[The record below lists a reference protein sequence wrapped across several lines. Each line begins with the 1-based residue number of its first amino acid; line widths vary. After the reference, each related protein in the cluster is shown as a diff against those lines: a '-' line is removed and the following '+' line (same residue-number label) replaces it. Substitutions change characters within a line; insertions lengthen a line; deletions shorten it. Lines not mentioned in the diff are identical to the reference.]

1 MRILVLADR
10 RTGHVR
16 QCEGLVR
23 LIAETGPVEVETLHV
38 LHAGWANDLIRRLLA
53 SCGSS
58 RAAMLLQR
66 CYGID
71 LASVPSFDLIIG
83 SGRPTIL
90 AGLLL
95 SAARGKGFVYS
106 GRVEGYDPHRFACV
120 LVPYKSDGR
129 LPNHIVSMIP
139 SPIDPADYPLPR
151 PISDTQDL
159 AGAHLALLV
168 GGPSSRRAWSM
179 LDWGK
184 LAAFLLESEHK
195 LGIRWSVST
204 SQRTPGPARE
214 LLAAAFAALE
224 SGVSFVDFKAA
235 GRGSADALY
244 AADGV
249 VVTSD
254 STSMIAEG
262 LTAGRPVIG
271 LSTARLKASRDD
283 TLLEDLALKGSFV
296 DLPLATIEPD
306 AFVDALQRVR
316 APADNARD
324 VIRTALAPVLAAARP
339 ANLPS

>member
-23 LIAETGPVEVETLHV
+23 LIAEAGPVEVATLPIV
-38 LHAGWANDLIRRLLA
+38 HARWANDLIRRLLA
-53 SCGSS
+53 SCGKG
-58 RAAMLLQR
+58 RAAMLLKR

-71 LASVPSFDLIIG
+71 LADVPIFDLVIG
-83 SGRPTIL
+83 SGRPTVL

-95 SAARGKGFVYS
+95 SAARGKGFVYA
-106 GRVEGYDPHRFACV
+106 GRVEGYDPRRFARV

-129 LPNHIVSMIP
+129 LPNHIVTVIP
-139 SPIDPADYPLPR
+139 SPIDPATYAAPR
-151 PISDTQDL
+151 RISAESAL

-168 GGPSSRRAWSM
+168 GGPSSRRSWSM

-195 LGIRWSVST
+195 LGIRWSVAT
-204 SQRTPGPARE
+204 SQRTPEPAGE

-224 SGVSFVDFKAA
+224 SGVSFVDFRKA

-244 AADGV
+244 GADAV

-262 LTAGRPVIG
+262 LTAGRPVVG
-271 LSTARLKASRDD
+271 LSTGRLKASRDD
-283 TLLEDLALKGSFV
+283 TFLEDLALKGSFV
-296 DLPLATIEPD
+296 DLPLATIEPE
-306 AFVDALQRVR
+306 AFAAALARLI
-316 APADNARD
+316 PPTDDARD
-324 VIRTALAPVLAAARP
+324 VIRTALAPAIAALRP
-339 ANLPS
+339 

>member
-16 QCEGLVR
+16 QTEGLVR
-23 LIAETGPVEVETLHV
+23 LIAESGPVEVVV
-38 LHAGWANDLIRRLLA
+38 LPVVHARWANDLIRRLLA
-53 SCGSS
+53 SCGSG
-58 RAAMLLQR
+58 RAAMLLKH
-66 CYGID
+66 CYGIE
-71 LASVPSFDLIIG
+71 LSSVPAFDVVIG

-95 SAARGKGFVYS
+95 SAARGKDFIYS
-106 GRVEGYDPHRFACV
+106 GRVEGYDPRRFARV
-120 LVPYKSDGR
+120 LVPYTSDGR
-129 LPNHIVSMIP
+129 LPNHIVTTIP
-139 SPIDPADYPLPR
+139 SPVDRGAYGVPR
-151 PISDTQDL
+151 RISSESDL
-159 AGAHLALLV
+159 SGAHLALMV
-168 GGPSSRRAWSM
+168 GGPSSRRGWSM

-204 SQRTPGPARE
+204 SQRTPEPARE

-224 SGVSFVDFKAA
+224 SGVNFVDFREA

-244 AADGV
+244 GADAI

-262 LTAGRPVIG
+262 LTAGRPVVG

-283 TLLEDLALKGSFV
+283 TLLAELALEGAFV
-296 DLPLATIEPD
+296 DLPLAAIEPGTF
-306 AFVDALQRVR
+306 AEALARLTP
-316 APADNARD
+316 PADD
-324 VIRTALAPVLAAARP
+324 LHHLIRTALAPIVTQLAERT
-339 ANLPS
+339 N

>member
-23 LIAETGPVEVETLHV
+23 LIAETGPVEVETLPV
-38 LHAGWANDLIRRLLA
+38 THARWANEMLRRLLA
-53 SCGSS
+53 SCGSG
-58 RAAMLLQR
+58 RAAMLLKR

-71 LASVPSFDLIIG
+71 LASVPAFDLVVG

-95 SAARGKGFVYS
+95 SEARGKSFIYS
-106 GRVEGYDPHRFACV
+106 GRVEGYDSRRFARV
-120 LVPYKSDGR
+120 LVPYRNDGR
-129 LPNHIVSMIP
+129 LPNHIVTTIP
-139 SPIDPADYPLPR
+139 SPIDPTAYAVPTR
-151 PISDTQDL
+151 ISAQSDL
-159 AGAHLALLV
+159 SGAHLALLV
-168 GGPSSRRAWSM
+168 GGPSSRRGWSM

-195 LGIRWSVST
+195 LGIRWSVAT
-204 SQRTPGPARE
+204 SQRTPAPAGE

-224 SGVSFVDFKAA
+224 TGVRFVDFRQA

-244 AADGV
+244 GADAV

-262 LTAGRPVIG
+262 LTAGRPVVG
-271 LSTARLKASRDD
+271 LSTARLKATRDD
-283 TLLEDLALKGSFV
+283 ALLEELALTGSFAE
-296 DLPLATIEPD
+296 LPLASVEPE
-306 AFVDALQRVR
+306 AFAAALVR
-316 APADNARD
+316 LVPPAGDPRD
-324 VIRTALAPVLAAARP
+324 DIRTALAPVIAGI
-339 ANLPS
+339 